1 MRAWIALLKSMI
13 HLPFKFGGGLASIVA
28 EKGLARLPRPS
39 LCATAGRIIE
49 RASSPHQSLAR
60 KDASDADPSPVKQ
73 LVFELSG
80 QHLRRFGHE
89 RRQNFAERVLGS
101 ALRAVVNLE
110 CDSKAKLGQ
119 SRTMH
124 ALGAALHEDSRCK
137 RRHDDGV
144 KPALSRHEYRR
155 SEAGRYEPLG
165 HACTGRRQ
173 SHPGAKAREAAR
185 QGAERER
192 PGRHRATIDAHAR
205 VVERHAASL

>member
-1 MRAWIALLKSMI
+1 MSDAGVTRRALLKSMI
-13 HLPFKFGGGLASIVA
+13 HLPFRSGANLASIVA
-28 EKGLARLPRPS
+28 EKGLARLPRHS

-89 RRQNFAERVLGS
+89 RRQNFAERALGR

-110 CDSKAKLGQ
+110 RDPKSKPGKGPTRHPPGPPFHKDSG
-119 SRTMH
+119 S
-124 ALGAALHEDSRCK
+124 K

-144 KPALSRHEYRR
+144 NPALSRHEYRR

-165 HACTGRRQ
+165 HACTGLRQ
-173 SHPGAKAREAAR
+173 SHPSAKAREA
-185 QGAERER
+185 
-192 PGRHRATIDAHAR
+192 
-205 VVERHAASL
+205 